1 MILKGFLERLQMG
14 QVYRKFQC
22 SLLCY
27 FLIHYCE
34 YVLDE
39 ANMKGSDIMFIDII
53 AATEKNVR
61 AI

>member
-1 MILKGFLERLQMG
+1 MG

-27 FLIHYCE
+27 FLIQYCE

-39 ANMKGSDIMFIDII
+39 ANMKGSNVMFIDII